1 MGEGIAVIAGLNVQL
16 VFGGE
21 IVGHGCSYGW
31 CQENMSI
38 LQVAGLSRRAAQLC
52 AAFRDFDVKRTGK
65 IHRTFLEALIHLS
78 VDTELT
84 SSEAQQLSDFL
95 DGITDACENVE
106 YEAFVG
112 WLYAPGSYMPELVRV
127 SRPNQQGSRP
137 LSGRTLRYV
146 VRPKIPRE
154 RGNAPNRTPTAQ
166 KPCSARA
173 SSAVAGRGIRY
184 TTPAA
189 DGQAA
194 GVWPPRPATTWPSV
208 GSARSARLSQQG
220 GRRASPCP
228 KSNEPRYDF
237 PGSRARSA
245 GARPKLGPP
254 QEMDVNL
261 RNECGSRR
269 GYRLEEPWKSP
280 LPYLVSPEG
289 LARQLGVKAL
299 LRSDVERQE
308 QQDRKQ
314 QVIEQTRK
322 EQEIQQHR
330 YYVEKLVAFCAN
342 FSGHLQ
348 ALCAEEHL
356 AVDELDKCI
365 QQLAP
370 AEVKAGI
377 GEAAA
382 AAEANDYD
390 QCSCK
395 ERQMREE
402 LEICPRGDAD
412 SSQWLAQQVLR
423 QQEEKEAQD
432 PSEHLAVDE
441 LDKCIQQLAPAEV
454 IVSRVEAAEAEA
466 AEAGSQDKKAKDL
479 AEQMAVDEPY
489 TAYTCSEEQPA
500 PAEVTVSR
508 VEAAEA
514 EVAEA
519 GGQEQCSQEDR
530 WKELEICSREDAED
544 SSQGLVQQQLLPK
557 EEDIWQSHSVA
568 YSAIGTIGEDTSG
581 RAIPSPMSRRTFD
594 QNPVTREEFEILK
607 AELVL
612 CKAEIG
618 SLKAKIEVLE
628 SERGLDFEVVSSA
641 PSASAAPASALPAES
656 LPADRAEI
664 AAEIGKWVG
673 KALKGQRRGLSG
685 REKIALQSR
694 LYLVFRDIQGRDHN
708 PPLFFSTW
716 KETKDLCSLRGQ
728 LGDSLFVGLPSK
740 AEARIVASGSEA
752 CEEVPITLRNSFVC
766 ESEKTIN
773 FSYPVGILSFEL
785 SAQSCNVI
793 SVVDVDGKVLV
804 AVPDSVWHKKKAKR
818 HIPADALSKAVR
830 VSVQSCR
837 AQERDTP
844 RGEPDLAVWLGLLK
858 SDYEDLATFEL
869 DEGAVADVSFPVD
882 SAGLMLLPYAASLVA
897 IARDHFTFLSAES
910 GHHTAG
916 GRDQE
921 ARIAGLESAL
931 DKIMQKLDALGP
943 KGLAQ
948 PSQAAASHAGRG
960 ARPKQQQRHPA
971 DLEAPPGLDPGLVQQ
986 AAGAGVSR
994 AALVE
999 MAKFM
1004 QSQPAGAPADRVPL
1018 APPGEDS
1025 SAEEDA
1031 GEGEVADGGLHDPVS
1046 KAVVQLTQIV
1056 KDMHKEKDK
1065 VQKRGGLDEIL
1076 DRAESGSQKEPG
1088 VSTRSRAA
1096 ALRALQKLLHTN
1108 PTLIYQSLERRLQED
1123 WDSSEAL
1130 PGVAASQISARGWV
1144 EHRSKIQ
1151 GYMTSIRYSW
1161 ILAGIWDCLRL
1172 GKHEEARA
1180 RAALGVACVD
1190 QQSIDRG
1197 SFLLAGELT
1206 LEEAPPIHSFAN
1218 HQLPESW
1225 ESPHTRL
1232 VDGRWLELIMA
1243 KLKDIAEFQEKKA
1256 KLTPSKRVEEV
1267 KPGPKA
1273 DPAKP
1278 KGKKGKG
1285 SGKGEEKSS
1294 PPVPE
1299 SPQ

>member
-348 ALCAEEHL
+348 
-356 AVDELDKCI
+356 
-365 QQLAP
+365 
-370 AEVKAGI
+370 
-377 GEAAA
+377 
-382 AAEANDYD
+382 
-390 QCSCK
+390 
-395 ERQMREE
+395 
-402 LEICPRGDAD
+402 
-412 SSQWLAQQVLR
+412 
-423 QQEEKEAQD
+423 EKEAQD